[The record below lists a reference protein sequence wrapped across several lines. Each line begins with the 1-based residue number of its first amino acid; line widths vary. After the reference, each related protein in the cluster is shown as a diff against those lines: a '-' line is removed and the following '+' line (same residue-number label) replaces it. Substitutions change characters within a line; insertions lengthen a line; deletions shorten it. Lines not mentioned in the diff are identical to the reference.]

1 MFERFTS
8 QSRRAMVLAQEEAR
22 ELRHTYIG
30 TEHLLLGLLREGTG
44 SAARVLTSMDVTLDA
59 ARQEVEASV
68 GRGGST
74 RESGHIPFTARSKTV
89 LELSLRESLQL
100 GHSYISTGHL
110 LLGLIR
116 QSDDVAVQ
124 ILGRLGADLA
134 DLRARVVQ
142 EMADRPERTEEA
154 GVIRVAR
161 DQPRLQLRM
170 PAEIRNLLEAI
181 EARLSAIEQR
191 LGISRG
197 VPDALRSLDQRIA
210 AVRRDKDAALDAR
223 EFGEAASLRAT
234 EQDLLAQRARVT
246 QEMTAGEG
254 TGAGAETGGTVQAAG
269 TAEAGGGTE
278 AGGTAQAGGGTEAG
292 GTAQAG
298 GGTDEPGDSPAA
310 AVR

>member
-234 EQDLLAQRARVT
+234 EQDRDRRFHAVRAKTAIAELAESVLRRI
-246 QEMTAGEG
+246 GE
-254 TGAGAETGGTVQAAG
+254 VI
-269 TAEAGGGTE
+269 GGG
-278 AGGTAQAGGGTEAG
+278 AFSRS
-292 GTAQAG
+292 
-298 GGTDEPGDSPAA
+298 SPFGYWYEDVRALSFLRPPWGLAYDQLVAA
-310 AVR
+310 